1 MDEQLNALNMA
12 CGRCEIHKME
22 NCGVVCVMREVHQQ
36 REKVIEGI
44 MTLRKELRA

>member
-22 NCGVVCVMREVHQQ
+22 NCGVVCAMCPIHQQ
-36 REKVIEGI
+36 REKVIQVI
-44 MTLRKELRA
+44 MEARLGVNR